1 MQTKKVPMRKCT
13 GCGMQKPK
21 RELIRVVLNKEGEIS
36 LDATGKK
43 PGRGA
48 YLCLDA
54 QCLKRARKSR
64 RLERAFSCKIPEE
77 IYARLEA
84 DIAQAEAAAKEAEAP
99 AGPLDERGQPI
110 IVIDSPEEALPPR
123 KGGGLGGK

>member
-43 PGRGA
+43 PGRGS
-48 YLCLDA
+48 LSLL
-54 QCLKRARKSR
+54 QLGMLEKSEKNR
-64 RLERAFSCKIPEE
+64 GLERGLSTRIDPE
-77 IYARLEA
+77 IYEKLEQEIHSYEAKA
-84 DIAQAEAAAKEAEAP
+84 D
-99 AGPLDERGQPI
+99 
-110 IVIDSPEEALPPR
+110 
-123 KGGGLGGK
+123 